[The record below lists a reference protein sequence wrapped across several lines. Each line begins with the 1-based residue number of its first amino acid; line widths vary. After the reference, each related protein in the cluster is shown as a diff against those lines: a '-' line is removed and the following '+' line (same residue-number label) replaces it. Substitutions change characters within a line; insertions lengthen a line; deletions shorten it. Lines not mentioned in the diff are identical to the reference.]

1 MASGVKPSD
10 WYVLEIREWVG
21 RQVYVMFVI
30 QDSQGVYPVTTS
42 QRTEAVIVVLFSYLL
57 APEIEL
63 TS

>member
-1 MASGVKPSD
+1 
-10 WYVLEIREWVG
+10 
-21 RQVYVMFVI
+21 MFVI